1 MLNRWFQTIINQK
14 RNISFLFWRA
24 KIAKAKLLI
33 FLQHEKKLKPLN
45 LEALSN

>member
-1 MLNRWFQTIINQK
+1 MRNRYFQTIINQK

-24 KIAKAKLLI
+24 KIAKAKWLI
-33 FLQHEKKLKPLN
+33 FVQLEKNLKPLN